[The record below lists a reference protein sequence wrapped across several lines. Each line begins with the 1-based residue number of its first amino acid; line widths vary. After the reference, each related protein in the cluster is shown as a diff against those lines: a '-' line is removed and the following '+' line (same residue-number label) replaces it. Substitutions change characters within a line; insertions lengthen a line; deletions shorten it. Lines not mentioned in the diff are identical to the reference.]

1 LVNSFSSLPLANNGL
16 VSNRAKG
23 NTESCL
29 AGMAAAERCRGELLM
44 LAGASSAGGATHTL
58 FVSLIIRQLRKSTP
72 GGSKFVSR

>member
-1 LVNSFSSLPLANNGL
+1 MV
-16 VSNRAKG
+16 
-23 NTESCL
+23 
-29 AGMAAAERCRGELLM
+29 AAERCRGELLM